1 MTFYLSTY
9 PRHLTRRWELRGSN
23 APDETQALPVD
34 VLEEGDAFVLKAFVP
49 GLTADQL
56 NIQILN
62 DTLSIEGT
70 YPQDESEYVLS
81 ELPAGAFRRTLRLAS
96 ELDAEKAEAKIDNG
110 VLTLRLPKAESARPK
125 VIKVAA
131 NYRVPHK

>member
-9 PRHLTRRWELRGSN
+9 PRQLTRRWEVR
-23 APDETQALPVD
+23 PQAQQERVLPVD
-34 VLEEGDAFVLKAFVP
+34 VRDEDEAYVLTAFVP
-49 GLTADQL
+49 GLTAEQL
-56 NIQILN
+56 NIQIL
-62 DTLSIEGT
+62 DEALSIEGE
-70 YPQDESEYVLS
+70 YPREENEYLLS
-81 ELPAGAFRRTLRLAS
+81 ELPAGTFRRTLRLPT

-131 NYRVPHK
+131 R

>member
-9 PRHLTRRWELRGSN
+9 PRQLTRRWETRSN
-23 APDETQALPVD
+23 DQQTEIRALPVD
-34 VLEEGDAFVLKAFVP
+34 VRDEDEAFVLTAFVP
-49 GLTADQL
+49 GLTAEQL
-56 NIQILN
+56 NIQILD
-62 DTLSIEGT
+62 DTLSIEG
-70 YPQDESEYVLS
+70 EYKHEETDSVLS
-81 ELPAGAFRRTLRLAS
+81 ELPAGAFRRTLRLAT

-131 NYRVPHK
+131 N

>member
-9 PRHLTRRWELRGSN
+9 PRQLTRRWETCN
-23 APDETQALPVD
+23 DHHEETRLLPVNVHD
-34 VLEEGDAFVLKAFVP
+34 ADEAYVLTAFVP
-49 GLTADQL
+49 GLTAEQL

-62 DTLSIEGT
+62 DTLSIEG
-70 YPQDESEYVLS
+70 EYKQEDSSYLLS
-81 ELPAGAFRRTLRLAS
+81 ELPAGTFRRTLRLPT

-110 VLTLRLPKAESARPK
+110 VLTLRVPKAESARPK

-131 NYRVPHK
+131 H

>member
-9 PRHLTRRWELRGSN
+9 PRHLTRRWDVRSN
-23 APDETQALPVD
+23 DAQEAPHALPVD
-34 VLEEGDAFVLKAFVP
+34 VREEDDAYLLTAFVP
-49 GLTADQL
+49 GLTAEQL
-56 NIQILN
+56 NIQILD
-62 DTLSIEGT
+62 DTLSIEGE

-81 ELPAGAFRRTLRLAS
+81 ELPSGAFRRTLRLAS

-131 NYRVPHK
+131 N

>member
-9 PRHLTRRWELRGSN
+9 PHQLTRRWEVRGS
-23 APDETQALPVD
+23 DEPLEPRALPVD
-34 VLEEGDAFVLKAFVP
+34 VRDEDEAYVLTAFVP

-56 NIQILN
+56 NIQILE
-62 DTLSIEGT
+62 DTLTIEGE
-70 YPQDESEYVLS
+70 YKHDESETVLS
-81 ELPAGAFRRTLRLAS
+81 ELPSGAFRRTLRLAS
-96 ELDAEKAEAKIDNG
+96 ELDSEKAEASIDNG

-131 NYRVPHK
+131 R